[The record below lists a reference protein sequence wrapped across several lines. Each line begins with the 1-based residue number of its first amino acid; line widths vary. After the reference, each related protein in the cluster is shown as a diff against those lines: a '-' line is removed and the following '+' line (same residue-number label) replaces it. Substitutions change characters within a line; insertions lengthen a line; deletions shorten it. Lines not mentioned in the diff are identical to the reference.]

1 MSIQV
6 LDSLVMQVHDRG
18 VPKSY
23 LTVREV
29 MDRTGWTRQWVN
41 SLIKRGKLKAVQK
54 KNGRWLIEEQSFR
67 DYDPEADRGGPR
79 KKG

>member
-1 MSIQV
+1 VFVQ
-6 LDSLVMQVHDRG
+6 LDLPMRRKHTRR

-41 SLIKRGKLKAVQK
+41 SLIKREKLKAIQK
-54 KNGRWLIEEQSFR
+54 KNGRWLIEEKSFLN
-67 DYDPEADRGGPR
+67 YDPEADRGGPR
-79 KKG
+79 KKA